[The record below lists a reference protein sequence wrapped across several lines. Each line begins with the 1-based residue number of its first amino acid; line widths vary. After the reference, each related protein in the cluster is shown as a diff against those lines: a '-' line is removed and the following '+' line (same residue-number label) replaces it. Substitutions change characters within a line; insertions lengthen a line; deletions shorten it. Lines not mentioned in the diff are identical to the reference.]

1 VIFMMGVVSE
11 VFANYYT
18 AFVNSIPVLTF
29 VFVLVVIGYLFGLLV
44 KFLAISLLK
53 YVGLDDWFENQNLLA
68 ALGNRDLSEIIGSI
82 LKWYVFFIFLKQAV
96 ELINLFTIQEML
108 GFWISFILTLI
119 AAFVVLIF
127 GMIVGR
133 YVRNAV
139 EATKVAM
146 KKMLGLVLELMIV
159 YVSFVMG
166 IKMVGLPTQLLEY
179 TFLIAVFGAVFAMSL
194 MMGIGFGLAL
204 KDEAKTIVKEIKK
217 KK

>member
-1 VIFMMGVVSE
+1 MMEIVSE
-11 VFANYYT
+11 VFTNTYT
-18 AFVNSIPVLTF
+18 AFVNSIPMLTF
-29 VFVLVVIGYLFGLLV
+29 VFVLIIVGYLFGLLV

-68 ALGNRDLSEIIGSI
+68 ALGNKDLSEIIGSI

-96 ELINLFTIQEML
+96 ELINLFTIKEML

-119 AAFVVLIF
+119 AAFVVLVL

-159 YVSFVMG
+159 YVAFVMG
-166 IKMVGLPTQLLEY
+166 IKMIGLPTQLLEY
-179 TFLIAVFGAVFAMSL
+179 TFLIAVFGAVFAVSL
-194 MMGIGFGLAL
+194 MLGIGFGLAL
-204 KDEAKTIVKEIKK
+204 KDEAKTIVKEVKK

>member
-1 VIFMMGVVSE
+1 MMEIVSE
-11 VFANYYT
+11 VFSNSYA
-18 AFVNSIPVLTF
+18 AFVSSIPMLTF
-29 VFVLVVIGYLFGLLV
+29 VFVLIIVGYLFGLLV

-68 ALGNRDLSEIIGSI
+68 ALGNKDLSEIIGSI

-96 ELINLFTIQEML
+96 ELINLFTIKEML

-119 AAFVVLIF
+119 AAFVVLVL

-159 YVSFVMG
+159 YVAFVMG
-166 IKMVGLPTQLLEY
+166 IKMIGLPTQLLEY
-179 TFLIAVFGAVFAMSL
+179 TFLIAVFGAVFAVSL
-194 MMGIGFGLAL
+194 MLGIGFGLAL
-204 KDEAKTIVKEIKK
+204 KDEAKTIVKEVKK

>member
-1 VIFMMGVVSE
+1 MMGVVSE

-68 ALGNRDLSEIIGSI
+68 ALGNRDLSEIIGSS

>member
-1 VIFMMGVVSE
+1 MMGVVSE

>member
-1 VIFMMGVVSE
+1 MEIVSE
-11 VFANYYT
+11 VFTNTYT
-18 AFVNSIPVLTF
+18 AFVNSIPMLTF
-29 VFVLVVIGYLFGLLV
+29 VFVLIIVGYLFGLLV

-68 ALGNRDLSEIIGSI
+68 ALGNKDLSEIIGSI

-96 ELINLFTIQEML
+96 ELINLFTIKEML

-119 AAFVVLIF
+119 AAFVVLVL

-159 YVSFVMG
+159 YVAFVMG
-166 IKMVGLPTQLLEY
+166 IKMIGLPTQLLEY
-179 TFLIAVFGAVFAMSL
+179 TFLIAVFGAVFAVSL
-194 MMGIGFGLAL
+194 MLGIGFGLAL
-204 KDEAKTIVKEIKK
+204 KDEAKTIVKEVKK

>member
-1 VIFMMGVVSE
+1 MMGVVSE

-139 EATKVAM
+139 EATKVAI